1 MKFVIKAKTTVG
13 DIVLVNNYRR
23 TFDPWEQGK
32 IVRVQAELYLEG
44 KYDISYSVRLNR
56 IPKSGWAMT
65 LHVGQ
70 DEIKSLPREHIE
82 PNKPWPRK

>member
-1 MKFVIKAKTTVG
+1 MKFVIKAKAMTGGT
-13 DIVLVNNYRR
+13 VLVKNYRR

-32 IVRVQAELYLEG
+32 IVRVQVELYPVG
-44 KYDISYSVRLNR
+44 KYDISYSVRLKR

-70 DEIKSLPREHIE
+70 DEIKLLPREHVE